1 MTLREKIGAILRE
14 QRVTVV
20 AVLAAIGP
28 VILADL
34 NQIQGILGSII
45 SWIFRVAANV
55 VGFLAENLFLLLLA
69 AADMIMSVVNKFNQK
84 RGGHIRAKKH

>member
-28 VILADL
+28 AILADL

-55 VGFLAENLFLLLLA
+55 VGFLAKNLFLLLLA
-69 AADMIMSVVNKFNQK
+69 AADMIMSVVNKYNQK